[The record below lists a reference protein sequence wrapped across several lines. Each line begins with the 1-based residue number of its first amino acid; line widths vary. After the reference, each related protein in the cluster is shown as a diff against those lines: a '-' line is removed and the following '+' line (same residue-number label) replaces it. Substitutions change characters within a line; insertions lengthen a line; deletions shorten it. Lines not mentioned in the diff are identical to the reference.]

1 MTHDGGLATC
11 IECCNQL
18 QNNNV
23 VECVICYQRCFACL
37 IFGFLLGFAAHK
49 VKDESNGFGPK
60 ENNKAISHTLKLEK
74 NEISVIEELD
84 KHVRLVKQP
93 VAQQLQGSSF
103 AANIRKVSRL
113 SGIQHGLIE
122 ARGQGLVIVSIDG
135 SMRDMLGW
143 PPAGEQDRPLP
154 TSVYDLLP
162 EGLRSAHRGHIAKIA
177 ESGALPSSLMHPM
190 RNLPIVC
197 WDGTVLRVDICVG
210 IITKVPLSCDISLLP
225 VYMIF
230 TLNLTIFVFRLVS
243 DRKDGFPAAR
253 PRVTLGLPAR
263 ASPARLLSHHRHT
276 PPPSPPAP
284 GATSRLG

>member
-1 MTHDGGLATC
+1 MSRECFDG
-11 IECCNQL
+11 CNL
-18 QNNNV
+18 LHTKS
-23 VECVICYQRCFACL
+23 VECAKCSHLCL
-37 IFGFLLGFAAHK
+37 GCLVLGFLLGLAAHK
-49 VKDESNGFGPK
+49 IKSRLHESNGCS
-60 ENNKAISHTLKLEK
+60 EETNKRTSNHTLKLEK
-74 NEISVIEELD
+74 NEFPVTEELD
-84 KHVRLVKQP
+84 QQILPAKQSL
-93 VAQQLQGSSF
+93 AYQLQGSSF

-190 RNLPIVC
+190 RNLPIVR

-210 IITKVPLSCDISLLP
+210 VVTKVRS
-225 VYMIF
+225 
-230 TLNLTIFVFRLVS
+230 FV
-243 DRKDGFPAAR
+243 AA
-253 PRVTLGLPAR
+253 
-263 ASPARLLSHHRHT
+263 
-276 PPPSPPAP
+276 
-284 GATSRLG
+284 